1 MKLASLITTTL
12 LCGVCGWRMA
22 KTKNFSFLVLVILI
36 SLVNVCI
43 QRISK
48 RLDLLRNGADGA

>member
-43 QRISK
+43 QRI
-48 RLDLLRNGADGA
+48 